1 MLYLYPSNRLE
12 DLSILLAQVIKTR
25 PKQILTPTTILVPNP
40 GMQHWLNMQLC
51 DYMGISM
58 NIDCPMPTRYIWD
71 LCRHLLGDENVPN
84 KSPYKRE
91 VLTWKIYELCYSNKC
106 KEADFY
112 DEISLYWNQSSS
124 ILEEQQRVFT
134 FARQL
139 ADLFEQ
145 YLVFRDD
152 WLLHWQ
158 KNGLQ
163 NFESPHYK
171 RFEQWQRWFWN
182 QLVEWLPEH
191 PVDLQNRAIAKLSE
205 NSGKLPTDIYV
216 FAINSISP
224 IYLSFFDKISKHTQV
239 HLFQLNPCVN
249 YWGDAQSDIAI
260 AKAKRQQAL
269 SASLDENNLHPL
281 LRNLGTQGR
290 DLNNLLV
297 GMEHHEIAAFNDVP
311 EFIGK
316 KNTDSESILN
326 RLQQDILSGT
336 TNIVPMK
343 YDGSIGV
350 HACHNEVRELQV
362 LKDVLL
368 EKFNTSPDLLP
379 KDVLVMCPSIETY
392 SPYILSIFTQTE
404 DTKLNIPVSI
414 SDRKPIESEPFI
426 VAFMTLLGLP
436 NTRFDAT
443 SIIDLV
449 SLPAIA
455 NKYGL
460 SGQQIN
466 MCAMWLKD
474 AAIDWGK
481 DTAHLE
487 RQLGNI
493 PEDNMHTWSWGLP
506 RLLVGMCS
514 AVNETLVD
522 GLAPVNYIE
531 GQNTVVLGRFM
542 QAIEALEY
550 VVQCLEGNK
559 DTDSWASLLIL
570 LVDEQLLADETDIFA
585 KRLVKEAVFSLQS
598 NANLAD
604 FGSTVELAIVHEALK
619 SLLSIPEVRSQF
631 HTGNITF
638 CSMLPM
644 RSIPFKVIAILG
656 LNQKEFPRQDNPVE
670 IDLMQ
675 AQAQRR
681 GDRSRRGD
689 DRYLFLE
696 SLVSARQYL
705 HLSYQHKQI
714 KNNSPREPS
723 LVLKMLVDY
732 CHQFYSPAALP
743 IVKHALHPFSADNFQ
758 PQKGYLGSY
767 DGGWF
772 ACLETLQKEK
782 ANAVE
787 LTLNRHI
794 IVDETKN
801 STKFAEPP
809 SGQHIVNSRE
819 LVTFLKGSLKY
830 FSTKVLKL
838 FLEEPIT
845 RDFVPLYKMQ
855 GLTQYELR
863 SQIESLIELPN
874 DLNEHI
880 KNGHLEWIANNWG
893 SLRQTWQ
900 LSGALPFLVGLE
912 EELNS
917 IFIDVLALQK
927 SIPKTIV
934 KSAKGQISFNN
945 IVLEYNFTYD
955 LLYGLNDIKLN
966 LKEPSLSHEVELWIH
981 YLLLQIHVQRDNEH
995 ALLRQQCA
1003 NELQLL
1009 ELPKFAAQIHYIKTP
1024 SKANDARKVNVRQL
1038 TMASNANAYDV
1049 LSKIVE
1055 VFVVGNT
1062 TPLLLDL
1069 DLAKDIIKFDSS
1081 DIACES
1087 TALSVKWLNCS
1098 RPNNE
1103 GFSFFPHTYFDYL
1116 LSDMPDFK
1124 QHNLEPYF
1132 TCFGA
1137 MEENELSPK
1146 TIAISDMFAF
1156 SKQTDLMKQTPIKS
1170 KDIK

>member
-12 DLSILLAQVIKTR
+12 DLAVLLAQVIKTR
-25 PKQILTPTTILVPNP
+25 PKQILSPTTILVPNP

-51 DYMGISM
+51 DYVGISM

-71 LCRHLLGDENVPN
+71 LCRHLLGDENVPK

-106 KEADFY
+106 QEADFY

-124 ILEEQQRVFT
+124 TLEEHQRVFT

-152 WLLHWQ
+152 WLIQWQ
-158 KNGLQ
+158 QNDLQ
-163 NFESPHYK
+163 SFESPRYRK
-171 RFEQWQRWFWN
+171 FEKWQMWFWQ

-191 PVDLQNRAIAKLSE
+191 PVDLQNRAIAKISK
-205 NSGKLPTDIYV
+205 NSQKLPKDIYI

-224 IYLSFFDKISKHTQV
+224 IYLSFFDSISKHTHV
-239 HLFQLNPCVN
+239 HLFQLNPCVS

-290 DLNNLLV
+290 DLNNLLL
-297 GMEHHEIAAFNDVP
+297 GMEHHEIAAFNDAP
-311 EFIGK
+311 EATINENDGST
-316 KNTDSESILN
+316 NILDK
-326 RLQQDILSGT
+326 LQHDILTGT
-336 TNIVPMK
+336 TNTAAME

-368 EKFNTSPDLLP
+368 EKFATLPNLQP

-392 SPYILSIFTQTE
+392 SPYILSVFTQSE
-404 DTKLNIPVSI
+404 DSKLTIPVSI
-414 SDRKPIESEPFI
+414 SDRMPIESEPFI

-436 NTRFDAT
+436 KTRFDAT

-455 NKYGL
+455 NKYAL
-460 SGQQIN
+460 SPQQID

-487 RQLGNI
+487 RQLGTI
-493 PEDNMHTWSWGLP
+493 PKDNMHTWSWGLS

-514 AVNETLVD
+514 AIDENLVD
-522 GLAPVNYIE
+522 GLAPVSYIE

-542 QAIEALEY
+542 QAVEALEY
-550 VVQCLEGNK
+550 VVQCLYGAKEIEA
-559 DTDSWASLLIL
+559 WARLLVL
-570 LVDEQLLADETDIFA
+570 LVDEQLLAEDADIFA
-585 KRLVKEAVFSLQS
+585 KKLVKEAVFSLQS
-598 NANLAD
+598 NALLAN
-604 FGSTVELAIVHEALK
+604 FGTPVELAIVHEALK

-705 HLSYQHKQI
+705 HLSYQHKHI

-723 LVLKMLVDY
+723 LVLKMLIDY
-732 CHQFYSPAALP
+732 CHQIYTPAALP
-743 IVKHALHPFSADNFQ
+743 IIEHALHPFSPDNFKSQ
-758 PQKGYLGSY
+758 NGYLGSF

-772 ACLETLQKEK
+772 ECLEALQRDKVNIDTLIPDTPI
-782 ANAVE
+782 
-787 LTLNRHI
+787 TLSKTEVSSKLHI
-794 IVDETKN
+794 NVDAKKYV
-801 STKFAEPP
+801 S
-809 SGQHIVNSRE
+809 SRE
-819 LVTFLKGSLKY
+819 LVRFLKGSLKFY
-830 FSTKVLKL
+830 ANNVLNLYLDK
-838 FLEEPIT
+838 PIA
-845 RDFVPLYKMQ
+845 RDFIPLYQIQ

-863 SQIESLIELPN
+863 SQIETLVEMPA
-874 DLNEHI
+874 DLNT
-880 KNGHLEWIANNWG
+880 NANMEWLVRNWG
-893 SLRQTWQ
+893 RLRQGWQ
-900 LSGALPFLVGLE
+900 LSGELPFLIGLE
-912 EELNS
+912 EELNN
-917 IFIDVLALQK
+917 IFVDVLALQESLPK
-927 SIPKTIV
+927 SILKR
-934 KSAKGQISFNN
+934 AKGQIVFNN
-945 IVLEYNFTYD
+945 IVLDYNFTYD
-955 LLYGLNDIKLN
+955 LLYGLNDVKLN
-966 LKEPSLSHEVELWIH
+966 VKEPSLSHVVELWIH
-981 YLLLQIHVQRDNEH
+981 YLILQIHVEKDNEH
-995 ALLRQQCA
+995 AALRQAYA
-1003 NELQLL
+1003 NDL
-1009 ELPKFAAQIHYIKTP
+1009 ELPELPLFAAQIHYIKTP
-1024 SKANDARKVNVRQL
+1024 SASKNERKVNVRQI
-1038 TMASNANAYDV
+1038 TTANSEDAHD
-1049 LSKIVE
+1049 LLNEILH
-1055 VFVVGNT
+1055 VFIAGSAA
-1062 TPLLLDL
+1062 PLLLDL

-1081 DIACES
+1081 EQA
-1087 TALSVKWLNCS
+1087 SVSSSLAAKWLNCS
-1098 RPNNE
+1098 QAKND
-1103 GFSFFPHTYFDYL
+1103 GFSFFPHTYFNYL
-1116 LSDMPDFK
+1116 LIDMPDFS
-1124 QHNLEPYF
+1124 QQNIEPYF
-1132 TCFGA
+1132 TCFGH
-1137 MEENELSPK
+1137 MEQDELALK
-1146 TIAISDMFAF
+1146 KISISADMFAL
-1156 SKQTDLMKQTPIKS
+1156 STQQAYTAQSQIKS
-1170 KDIK
+1170 KDMT